1 VFFLDDF
8 PLNALPRL
16 THYGSAS
23 LDGRHGVE
31 NDCHFGY
38 EFVYVEAGSANL
50 VLNEFEAPLCIA
62 GEDLIIT
69 APFVKRRLMKPAAS
83 FETSVME
90 HVESCL
96 RLNFAKGV
104 SLDELAK
111 MSGYHPAYLCR
122 KFKEKKGLP
131 PRAHLNEYR
140 IRAWPRLRHSAVSA
154 TPPIS
159 ATSSSGRPG
168 SPQAPTLRPSRP
180 KGREGGKRVPHRV
193 GADLV
198 RRPAFAISTCAP
210 VIPCHSR

>member
-8 PLNALPRL
+8 PLNALTRL
-16 THYGSAS
+16 THYGFAS
-23 LDGRHGVE
+23 LDGRLGVE

-140 IRAWPRLRHSAVSA
+140 IRAAKELLLAGKGAAETASLCGFGDASYFSHFFKRKTGLSPSAYAA
-154 TPPIS
+154 TEPPEES
-159 ATSSSGRPG
+159 
-168 SPQAPTLRPSRP
+168 
-180 KGREGGKRVPHRV
+180 
-193 GADLV
+193 
-198 RRPAFAISTCAP
+198 
-210 VIPCHSR
+210 

>member
-1 VFFLDDF
+1 MFFLDDF

-38 EFVYVEAGSANL
+38 EFVYVEVGSANL

-140 IRAWPRLRHSAVSA
+140 IRAAKELLLAGKGVAETASLCGFGDASHFSHFFKRKTGLSPSAYAA
-154 TPPIS
+154 TEPPE
-159 ATSSSGRPG
+159 G
-168 SPQAPTLRPSRP
+168 S
-180 KGREGGKRVPHRV
+180 
-193 GADLV
+193 
-198 RRPAFAISTCAP
+198 
-210 VIPCHSR
+210 